1 MNPHIHFRNGEQTE
15 EYPVNSIYCVGRNYL
30 KHAQEMQSKLPD
42 APIIFLK
49 PNSAIV
55 TSETPLVFPKEKGQI
70 HHEVELV
77 VRVCQDGRRIDKRDA
92 WDFVDS
98 YSIGIDFTLRDLQGD
113 LKQKSLPWLL
123 SKGFDH
129 SAAIT
134 EFLPIESP
142 ESFES
147 IEFFLEKNGRLKQE
161 GVASKMIFDIPTLLA
176 FLSRTIT
183 LREGDL
189 IYTGTPAGVGPV
201 RSGDQVTIGIKGQE
215 PVTFNV
221 A

>member
-1 MNPHIHFRNGEQTE
+1 MNPHIQLRNNGDLRQ
-15 EYPVNSIYCVGRNYL
+15 YPVNSIYCVGRNYL
-30 KHAQEMQSKLPD
+30 EHAQEMQSKLPD

-55 TSETPLVFPKEKGQI
+55 TSETSLVFPKEKGQV

-77 VRVCQDGRRIDKRDA
+77 VRVSKNGRRIDKRDA
-92 WDFVDS
+92 WSYVDA
-98 YSIGIDFTLRDLQGD
+98 YCVGIDFTLRDLQSD
-113 LKQKSLPWLL
+113 LKSKSLPWLL
-123 SKGFDH
+123 SKGFDQ

-134 EFLPIESP
+134 EFQPIESP
-142 ESFES
+142 ETFES
-147 IEFFLEKNGRLKQE
+147 LEFYLEKNGKIKQHGRADE
-161 GVASKMIFDIPTLLA
+161 MVFDVPTLLA

-189 IYTGTPAGVGPV
+189 IYTGTPSGVGPV

-215 PVTFNV
+215 TATFTIS
-221 A
+221 